1 MQLDHVTIRTR
12 DIAGT
17 REFFRAVFGLE
28 VGHRPAAVHGI
39 PGCWMYAEGQA
50 LVHLIGS
57 QGHGVDRAAE
67 VEHPAELVLGHL
79 LRDQLEDGRTLP
91 GRHERHAEA
100 VGGEV
105 IDVDFLECPYDA
117 QGRDSVE
124 RALRKNPMPYAGFE
138 SVFMR
143 KVELILCYPEESCK
157 P

>member
-28 VGHRPAAVHGI
+28 VGHRPAAVHRI

-67 VEHPAELVLGHL
+67 AIDHVGFRLTGYAEFRAKLDRLGLRYSTMDLADLQERRLFLRAPGGPL
-79 LRDQLEDGRTLP
+79 L
-91 GRHERHAEA
+91 EA
-100 VGGEV
+100 VFAEP
-105 IDVDFLECPYDA
+105 IPKETVD
-117 QGRDSVE
+117 
-124 RALRKNPMPYAGFE
+124 ALQR
-138 SVFMR
+138 
-143 KVELILCYPEESCK
+143 
-157 P
+157 